1 MDEMANLY
9 QLKLFFTSIQTS
21 FRIKQCTK
29 LVLFHDERCQRKVR
43 PKVTYLFYYI
53 NFCHLFSFFL
63 RGIINLF
70 AYTSQPIRYKISCKI
85 SMSALHY
92 GSFMKMSRTVPVSAI
107 SLYKTDQSQ
116 IEVQKLKLVGLP
128 AEASFS

>member
-1 MDEMANLY
+1 
-9 QLKLFFTSIQTS
+9 
-21 FRIKQCTK
+21 
-29 LVLFHDERCQRKVR
+29 
-43 PKVTYLFYYI
+43 
-53 NFCHLFSFFL
+53 
-63 RGIINLF
+63 
-70 AYTSQPIRYKISCKI
+70 
-85 SMSALHY
+85 MSALHY